1 MCESKNINNRMRV
14 CRNGTSIS
22 DIMLQLQ
29 HLLVINKAHKNP
41 FPEGTNADNDQS
53 FQFYGN
59 QSAFLVQL
67 QKTAAQMQLV
77 TMHQL

>member
-1 MCESKNINNRMRV
+1 MCDSKNINNRMRV

-29 HLLVINKAHKNP
+29 HLLVINKAHK
-41 FPEGTNADNDQS
+41 GTNADNDQS